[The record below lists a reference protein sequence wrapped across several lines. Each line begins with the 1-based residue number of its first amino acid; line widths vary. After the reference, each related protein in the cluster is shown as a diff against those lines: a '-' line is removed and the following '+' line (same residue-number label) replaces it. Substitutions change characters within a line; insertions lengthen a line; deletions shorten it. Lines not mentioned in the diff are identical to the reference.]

1 MGFYGFVENLRFTV
15 SIFGFYARSIGFCW
29 TTCFYA
35 LWFFFSKHKK
45 STFIWDFM
53 ALPLFLLNFYITRL
67 FCTFFFNAL
76 NKCGV
81 FVDTLGARIF
91 IINTHYAHMKSH
103 HTPVVYYA
111 PVYPKWSPPLKRI
124 IVAFYG
130 HTCNSHIIATVTT
143 TH

>member
-1 MGFYGFVENLRFTV
+1 MDCWKFTIHCIHIWILCTINRFLLNDMFLCV
-15 SIFGFYARSIGFCW
+15 MVFFASKRKKALSFGI
-29 TTCFYA
+29 
-35 LWFFFSKHKK
+35 LWHFLCS
-45 STFIWDFM
+45 
-53 ALPLFLLNFYITRL
+53 LLNFYITRL

-81 FVDTLGARIF
+81 CRHTRRTYFYHKYTLC
-91 IINTHYAHMKSH
+91 THEISS
-103 HTPVVYYA
+103 HTPVYYA

-130 HTCNSHIIATVTT
+130 HTCNSHIIATVKT